1 MAKGSKKGACSAR
14 IEAAKSGCLAHN
26 RRDAGRVP
34 SYVNQNL
41 THLNHTIFEHEAIK
55 DVKTLA
61 PLIKKAEALYVEKV
75 GQKCQ
80 KSFTPYREDVLSLP
94 GRGDITDE
102 QIKAYIRKAE
112 AETGWTAMGAWYHKD
127 EGYKGSKWIE
137 GNEDFKVNYHV
148 HVLWYCQDP
157 ETGKAC
163 RNDRKFFSLRQD
175 FLAGATGMERGNKVK
190 DTHIKGRTAAEQRIY
205 AQEKR
210 AEQIVTNA
218 QEQAKDIISE
228 AKSSLVSR
236 AASAVGIGS
245 KVTKARQQE
254 REAVMDEIREASNLR
269 INKEGRERDTPQE
282 VGNALRLVY
291 RDNKQLKRDIEAVKT
306 ESANKDK
313 TITNANSQIASMK
326 SAHKRA
332 LDAAREEAE
341 REAKRKVEAANKE
354 LLRLRTLVFKLW
366 PSAAKAVA
374 AIVAKVNS
382 TWQVLFTADQVKA
395 IDTAMIDA
403 RDTKER
409 IEWGKDLLTIARP
422 DFTRPDK
429 DIDEQVEAIA
439 RNGQNVQ
446 KVVEGLTR

>member
-26 RRDAGRVP
+26 RREAGRVP
-34 SYVNQNL
+34 SYVNQDL

-61 PLIKKAEALYVEKV
+61 PLVKKAEALYVEKV

-80 KSFTPYREDVLSLP
+80 KTFTPFREDVLSLP
-94 GRGDITDE
+94 GRGDITDA
-102 QIKAYIRKAE
+102 QIMAYIRKAE
-112 AETGWTAMGAWYHKD
+112 AETGWKAMGAWYHKD

-157 ETGKAC
+157 ITGKAC

-175 FLAGATGMERGNKVK
+175 FLANATGMERGNKAK
-190 DTHIKGRTAAEQRIY
+190 DTHIKGRTAAEQRIH
-205 AQEKR
+205 AKEER
-210 AEQIVTNA
+210 AEQIVANA
-218 QEQAKDIISE
+218 QKQADDIISE

-236 AASAVGIGS
+236 AASSFGIGS

-282 VGNALRLVY
+282 VGKALRLTY
-291 RDNKQLKRDIEAVKT
+291 KENGRLKQDIEAVRET
-306 ESANKDK
+306 VREKDK
-313 TITNANSQIASMK
+313 AITNANTQIASMK
-326 SAHKRA
+326 TAHKRA
-332 LDAAREEAE
+332 LDAAKEEAE
-341 REAKRKVEAANKE
+341 REAKRKIEAADKE
-354 LLRLRTLVFKLW
+354 AQRLRALVYKLW
-366 PSAAKAVA
+366 PSAVKAVA
-374 AIVAKVNS
+374 AIIAKVNS
-382 TWQVLFTADQVKA
+382 TWQVLFTADQVA
-395 IDTAMIDA
+395 DIDA
-403 RDTKER
+403 AMKSAKNTEER
-409 IEWGKDLLTIARP
+409 IEYGKDLLTIAKP

-429 DIDEQVEAIA
+429 DIDEQVEDIA
-439 RNGQNVQ
+439 RNGQDVR
-446 KVVEGLTR
+446 KLATGITR

>member
-1 MAKGSKKGACSAR
+1 M
-14 IEAAKSGCLAHN
+14 
-26 RRDAGRVP
+26 P
-34 SYVNQNL
+34 SYVNQDL

-55 DVKTLA
+55 DVKTLT
-61 PLIKKAEALYVEKV
+61 PLVKKAEALYVEKV

-80 KSFTPYREDVLSLP
+80 KTFTPFREDVLSLP
-94 GRGDITDE
+94 GRGDISDA
-102 QIKAYIRKAE
+102 QIMAYIHKAE
-112 AETGWTAMGAWYHKD
+112 AETGWKAMGAWYHKD

-137 GNEDFKVNYHV
+137 GNEDFKVNFHV

-157 ETGKAC
+157 ITGKAC

-175 FLAGATGMERGNKVK
+175 FLANATGMERGNKAK
-190 DTHIKGRTAAEQRIY
+190 DTHIKGRTSAEQRIH
-205 AQEKR
+205 AQEER
-210 AEQIVTNA
+210 AEQIVVNA
-218 QEQAKDIISE
+218 QKQADDIVSE

-236 AASAVGIGS
+236 AASAVGIGN

-254 REAVMDEIREASNLR
+254 RDAVMDEIREASNLR

-291 RDNKQLKRDIEAVKT
+291 KENHRLKQDIEAVKT
-306 ESANKDK
+306 ESANKDN

-374 AIVAKVNS
+374 AIIAKVNS
-382 TWQVLFTADQVKA
+382 TWQVLFTADQVTA
-395 IDTAMIDA
+395 IDTAMRDA
-403 RDTKER
+403 KDVNER

-429 DIDEQVEAIA
+429 DIDAQVEDIA
-439 RNGQNVQ
+439 RNGQDVR
-446 KVVEGLTR
+446 KLATGITR